1 MDNLMGRYRNVSFLA
16 AAIFLQILGLA
27 VQVKSPTE
35 NHPARLIR
43 VWAVSTIT
51 PFEKGL
57 VRVQSGASDIWHNYF
72 YLRGVRQENRE
83 LRDQIEQLQIEQVRM
98 KQDADQAHRLQSLL
112 GFKEQFIAKT
122 LAAQVIG
129 SSGSEQSRTVTID
142 RGSRDGIQPEMAVIS
157 ATGVVGKV
165 LSVMNGSTSQVLLI
179 NDQQS
184 GVGTILERSR
194 LQGVL
199 KGKSSGELVIDKIM
213 LDEEVKP
220 GDRVLTSGGDQI
232 FPKGLIIGNVDKVE
246 KGPEFLQVTVRPTA
260 ALNRLEEV
268 LVIVKKEERDP
279 ASMATHVRPSDI
291 LAERLPSVPDK
302 PLAPATAA
310 GAATAGH
317 AALVPRVAH
326 VQSVTASSE
335 IPGQMKSTAPPASAV
350 SKASTAPALNPAGMA
365 VGIKP
370 GTTSA
375 VTAAKPAP
383 KQPAPVTPKPAAPST
398 STQPQPSTPGD
409 IPQ

>member
-1 MDNLMGRYRNVSFLA
+1 
-16 AAIFLQILGLA
+16 
-27 VQVKSPTE
+27 
-35 NHPARLIR
+35 
-43 VWAVSTIT
+43 
-51 PFEKGL
+51 
-57 VRVQSGASDIWHNYF
+57 
-72 YLRGVRQENRE
+72 
-83 LRDQIEQLQIEQVRM
+83 
-98 KQDADQAHRLQSLL
+98 
-112 GFKEQFIAKT
+112 
-122 LAAQVIG
+122 
-129 SSGSEQSRTVTID
+129 
-142 RGSRDGIQPEMAVIS
+142 
-157 ATGVVGKV
+157 
-165 LSVMNGSTSQVLLI
+165 
-179 NDQQS
+179 
-184 GVGTILERSR
+184 
-194 LQGVL
+194 
-199 KGKSSGELVIDKIM
+199 
-213 LDEEVKP
+213 
-220 GDRVLTSGGDQI
+220 VLTSGGDQI

-302 PLAPATAA
+302 PLAPVTAP
-310 GAATAGH
+310 GAATTGH
-317 AALVPRVAH
+317 AALAPRVVH

-350 SKASTAPALNPAGMA
+350 PKASTAPALNPAGMA

-375 VTAAKPAP
+375 VPAAKPAP